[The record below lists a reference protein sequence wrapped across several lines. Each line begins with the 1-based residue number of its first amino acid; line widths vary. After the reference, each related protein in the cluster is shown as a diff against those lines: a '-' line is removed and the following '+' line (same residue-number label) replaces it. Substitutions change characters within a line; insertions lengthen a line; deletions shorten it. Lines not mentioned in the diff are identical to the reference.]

1 MRVTAQEEYGLRCL
15 VQVAS
20 SPPTEPMTLPTIA
33 QREGMSVPHVAK
45 LMAALR
51 QAGLVESVR
60 GRSGGYVLSRPAD
73 QISVLDVMT
82 GLGEQLFDSDYCERY
97 HGVEDKACVHVNGC
111 SIRSVWSRVETLVSD
126 VLRRTSLADL
136 LRYEESALTRS
147 LDERAKLS
155 VLHIEPM

>member
-1 MRVTAQEEYGLRCL
+1 
-15 VQVAS
+15 
-20 SPPTEPMTLPTIA
+20 
-33 QREGMSVPHVAK
+33 
-45 LMAALR
+45 MAALR
-51 QAGLVESVR
+51 QASLVESVR
-60 GRSGGYVLSRPAD
+60 GRSGGYVITRQAD
-73 QISVLDVMT
+73 QISVLDVWS
-82 GLGEQLFDSDYCERY
+82 GLGEQIFDSEYCERF

-111 SIRSVWSRVETLVSD
+111 SIRSVWSRVETLISD